1 MAFWPDKFEQVV
13 VVLST
18 GRTGTQALAHYFN
31 AIYDNGGGAKTER
44 AGTR

>member
-1 MAFWPDKFEQVV
+1 MAIWQDKFETMV

-31 AIYDNGGGAKTER
+31 T
-44 AGTR
+44 